1 MKNILENKKMRR
13 FQLILLLGALLVS
26 CAKIKYTTRE
36 KRVEIFEH
44 GGRNVEFS
52 VIGRKNFYLWGHFP
66 KDATVYIDEIVHQ
79 STGYFDP
86 AEISIE
92 DFQSFPQ
99 FLASFFS
106 IGLYT
111 PRSYRIKG
119 YAIRQRQYDQ

>member
-1 MKNILENKKMRR
+1 LENLSENRGMKG
-13 FQLILLLGALLVS
+13 FLLILLLSELLFS

-66 KDATVYIDEIVHQ
+66 KDATVYLDEVIHQ

-99 FLASFFS
+99 FLASVFS
-106 IGLYT
+106 LGLYA
-111 PRSYRIKG
+111 PRSYRIRG
-119 YAIRQRQYDQ
+119 YAIRPKQYDQ

>member
-1 MKNILENKKMRR
+1 MKR
-13 FQLILLLGALLVS
+13 FLPFSLFFVLVVLLFG
-26 CAKIKYTTRE
+26 CARIKYTTRE

-44 GGRNVEFS
+44 GGRNVEFT

-66 KDATVYIDEIVHQ
+66 KDSTVYLDEVVHQ
-79 STGYFDP
+79 ATGYFDP

-106 IGLYT
+106 
-111 PRSYRIKG
+111 
-119 YAIRQRQYDQ
+119 QF